1 MELVSADQKDGLAD
15 QLLEQACGERS
26 RTVSGQ
32 DDSLRL
38 LRNHGLGNGKTSFS
52 LSKLNKYPLRFR
64 KGQKH

>member
-15 QLLEQACGERS
+15 QLLEQVG
-26 RTVSGQ
+26 GQ
-32 DDSLRL
+32 GDGLRL

-52 LSKLNKYPLRFR
+52 LTKLNKCPLRFR